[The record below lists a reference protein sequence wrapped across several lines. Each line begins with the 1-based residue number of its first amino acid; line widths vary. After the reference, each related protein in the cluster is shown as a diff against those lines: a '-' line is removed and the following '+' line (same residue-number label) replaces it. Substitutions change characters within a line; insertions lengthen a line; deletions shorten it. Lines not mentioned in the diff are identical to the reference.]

1 MGPQN
6 CTWCIRKADRSDVRV
21 ARPVD
26 GGGQFEK
33 TVVIV
38 VIGITVITGM
48 VNDSRDGSERKNNA
62 QW

>member
-1 MGPQN
+1 M
-6 CTWCIRKADRSDVRV
+6 RV

-38 VIGITVITGM
+38 GGPTVITGM
-48 VNDSRDGSERKNNA
+48 VNDSRDGPERKNNA